1 MGVSRWRATCD
12 WWHVL
17 QVVEGK
23 KREEEMQSKYDAT
36 KAEVAEAMAA
46 FEKAKQQAS

>member
-1 MGVSRWRATCD
+1 M
-12 WWHVL
+12 
-17 QVVEGK
+17 VEGK

-46 FEKAKQQAS
+46 LEKAKQQASWRWVWGVGGGG